1 MFKKDLPCQRERKS
15 YSLLLTMYQVLGPH
29 LSLIQPPRGVG
40 VACLTFQMKKKIQR
54 LNNTL
59 TKDKKKTWD
68 HLVYPGELGYKCKTP
83 RKRERQ
89 DIQDKQAETKQK
101 VWARKGSK
109 GVSSSP
115 SKDRHKHRTV
125 TGGTRARQE
134 AQRVSHGTT
143 GVQKGGEEVW
153 ERSGVCVQGS
163 SELRKLGKPGWYVSC
178 HVFKISQSKNCLE
191 MC

>member
-83 RKRERQ
+83 RKRER
-89 DIQDKQAETKQK
+89 DRTYRTNRLRLS
-101 VWARKGSK
+101 RK
-109 GVSSSP
+109 
-115 SKDRHKHRTV
+115 
-125 TGGTRARQE
+125 
-134 AQRVSHGTT
+134 
-143 GVQKGGEEVW
+143 
-153 ERSGVCVQGS
+153 
-163 SELRKLGKPGWYVSC
+163 SELGRLAK
-178 HVFKISQSKNCLE
+178 E
-191 MC
+191 